1 MQTTVDDV
9 IVPQRRSRRRPASPQ
24 GRWILS
30 LVTVVVLVVAMM
42 PSASSVKAS
51 SANKWTPTGS
61 MTTARGPNGNI
72 SPSFTATLL
81 SNGKVLVA
89 GGEFIGCCPSSGQ
102 YASAEL
108 YDPDTGTWAATGSMT
123 VARRG
128 HTATLL
134 PNGQVLVA
142 GGYSCSNGCTYL
154 SSAELYDPSTG
165 TFRPTSSMT
174 AARAEHTATLLPNGE
189 VLVAGGQGN
198 GSCPPCNYLA
208 SAEVYNPSTG
218 TWTAT
223 GSMTTSRSGFTA
235 TLLHNGLILV
245 TGGDQVGKTSA
256 ELFDPH
262 TGTWTATG
270 SRAVPLTNFTTT
282 LLPSGEVLVAGGS
295 SCNLGEPWS

>member
-1 MQTTVDDV
+1 MKSNNNNTGADGISFFLSDG
-9 IVPQRRSRRRPASPQ
+9 AKSP
-24 GRWILS
+24 
-30 LVTVVVLVVAMM
+30 
-42 PSASSVKAS
+42 VKAG
-51 SANKWTPTGS
+51 GS
-61 MTTARGPNGNI
+61 
-72 SPSFTATLL
+72 
-81 SNGKVLVA
+81 
-89 GGEFIGCCPSSGQ
+89 GGS
-102 YASAEL
+102 L
-108 YDPDTGTWAATGSMT
+108 
-123 VARRG
+123 
-128 HTATLL
+128 
-134 PNGQVLVA
+134 
-142 GGYSCSNGCTYL
+142 GYSCSNGCTYL

-208 SAEVYNPSTG
+208 SAEVDNPSTG

-282 LLPSGEVLVAGGS
+282 LLPSGEVLVAGGI
-295 SCNLGEPWS
+295 SCDVGCSTVADAALYDPSTGLWTPTGSLVTAQQGHVAVLLPNGQVLVAGGYLGGNLTSAELYDPSRLTR